1 MTDATQST
9 TQKTPPV
16 RQMTA
21 DASGSITGLEANVTY
36 FVVRKPT
43 PEYTR
48 EQTRRMVE
56 DVRHFLH
63 EQRVLAERQMKE
75 FNDKYGETARGRVQE
90 IRGTLEKRFDE
101 IAKELETRIEKIES
115 DLTDRGIL
123 KRKDGEANAHPH
135 AAGETPGEMP
145 TGHQEP
151 TTSTSTGATSAAT
164 DAAKAAGSTTT
175 PKKKPAGGKKDE

>member
-9 TQKTPPV
+9 TQKSPPV
-16 RQMTA
+16 RQLTA
-21 DASGSITGLEANVTY
+21 DGMGSITGLEANVTY

-48 EQTRRMVE
+48 DQTRRMVE

-75 FNDKYGETARGRVQE
+75 LNDKYGETARGRVQD
-90 IRGTLEKRFDE
+90 IRSTLEKRFDE
-101 IAKELETRIEKIES
+101 IAKELETRIEKIEH
-115 DLTDRGIL
+115 DLSERGIL
-123 KRKDGEANAHPH
+123 KRKESDAPEHPH

-145 TGHQEP
+145 TGHHEP
-151 TTSTSTGATSAAT
+151 TTSAAPSTDPAKTAT
-164 DAAKAAGSTTT
+164 
-175 PKKKPAGGKKDE
+175 KKKPGAKKDE

>member
-9 TQKTPPV
+9 TTPKTPPV
-16 RQMTA
+16 RQLTA
-21 DASGSITGLEANVTY
+21 NEAGSITGLEANVTY

-101 IAKELETRIEKIES
+101 ISKDLEARIEKIEH
-115 DLTDRGIL
+115 DLADRGIL
-123 KRKDGEANAHPH
+123 KRKDGDAANAHP
-135 AAGETPGEMP
+135 AGAGETPGEMP
-145 TGHQEP
+145 TGHHEP
-151 TTSTSTGATSAAT
+151 APPAAGAPT
-164 DAAKAAGSTTT
+164 DASKTAT
-175 PKKKPAGGKKDE
+175 KKKPAGKKDE

>member
-9 TQKTPPV
+9 TPKTPPI
-16 RQMTA
+16 RQATA
-21 DASGSITGLEANVTY
+21 DAAGTLSGLEPHATY

-75 FNDKYGETARGRVQE
+75 FNEKYGETARGRVQE

-101 IAKELETRIEKIES
+101 ISKDLEARIEKIEH
-115 DLTDRGIL
+115 DLADRGIL
-123 KRKDGEANAHPH
+123 KRKEGDAAPAHPQG
-135 AAGETPGEMP
+135 AGETPGEMP
-145 TGHQEP
+145 TGGHHEP
-151 TTSTSTGATSAAT
+151 STTSTSAPSDAPKTSG
-164 DAAKAAGSTTT
+164 AAGST
-175 PKKKPAGGKKDE
+175 KKKPGAARKDE

>member
-9 TQKTPPV
+9 AAKTPPV
-16 RQMTA
+16 RQLTA
-21 DASGSITGLEANVTY
+21 DDAGKIAGLEPNAAY

-75 FNDKYGETARGRVQE
+75 FNDKYGETARGRVQD
-90 IRGTLEKRFDE
+90 IRSTLEKRFDE
-101 IAKELETRIEKIES
+101 ISRDLEARIEKIEH
-115 DLTDRGIL
+115 DLQDRGIL
-123 KRKDGEANAHPH
+123 KRKDGEAAPSHP
-135 AAGETPGEMP
+135 AGAGETPGEMP
-145 TGHQEP
+145 TGHHEP
-151 TTSTSTGATSAAT
+151 APSASGAADASKAGAAT
-164 DAAKAAGSTTT
+164 
-175 PKKKPAGGKKDE
+175 KKKPAAKKDE

>member
-9 TQKTPPV
+9 ATKTPPV
-16 RQMTA
+16 RQLTA
-21 DASGSITGLEANVTY
+21 DATGSIHGLEANVAY

-101 IAKELETRIEKIES
+101 IAKELETRIERIET
-115 DLTDRGIL
+115 DLADRGIL
-123 KRKDGEANAHPH
+123 RRKDEANAHPQG
-135 AAGETPGEMP
+135 AGETPGEMP
-145 TGHQEP
+145 TG
-151 TTSTSTGATSAAT
+151 
-164 DAAKAAGSTTT
+164 
-175 PKKKPAGGKKDE
+175 

>member
-9 TQKTPPV
+9 TPKTPPV
-16 RQMTA
+16 RQLTA
-21 DASGSITGLEANVTY
+21 DDAGSIRGLEANATY

-56 DVRHFLH
+56 DVRAFIH

-75 FNDKYGETARGRVQE
+75 LQEKYGEPARGRVQD
-90 IRGTLEKRFDE
+90 IRSTLEKRFDE
-101 IAKELETRIEKIES
+101 IAKELETRIEKIEH
-115 DLTDRGIL
+115 DLSDRGIL
-123 KRKDGEANAHPH
+123 RRKDGADAHAHPH

-145 TGHQEP
+145 TGHTPEP
-151 TTSTSTGATSAAT
+151 TSGSAPS
-164 DAAKAAGSTTT
+164 DASKGGAAGGAAGAAS
-175 PKKKPAGGKKDE
+175 KKKVGGPKKDE